1 MELDS
6 GCCTWL
12 CPKILIRRDI
22 LANYS
27 DLFPP
32 SSHLKWWFRIRVIP
46 PHYAVNS
53 GLGIMWNYT
62 NLSGEMHGVI

>member
-6 GCCTWL
+6 GCCKWL
-12 CPKILIRRDI
+12 CPKILIRKDI

-32 SSHLKWWFRIRVIP
+32 SSHLKWWFRIRVITP
-46 PHYAVNS
+46 IMPLIQVQEVC
-53 GLGIMWNYT
+53 GIILICPEKCM
-62 NLSGEMHGVI
+62 G